1 MALLQTSV
9 EKSGVYPKA
18 EIQKAVE
25 QLSLE
30 EQEAVEADLLHE
42 REEFVKHIEA
52 FCDCV

>member
-1 MALLQTSV
+1 MASLQPRVESSV
-9 EKSGVYPKA
+9 IYPQA
-18 EIQKAVE
+18 EIKKAVD

-30 EQEAVEADLLHE
+30 DQEASEADLLHE

>member
-1 MALLQTSV
+1 MALQQIHI
-9 EKSGVYPKA
+9 EKSVTYPQA
-18 EIQKAVE
+18 EIKKAVDH
-25 QLSLE
+25 LSLE

>member
-1 MALLQTSV
+1 MALLQTLV
-9 EKSGVYPKA
+9 EKSVTYPQVEVKD
-18 EIQKAVE
+18 AVD

-30 EQEAVEADLLHE
+30 EQEEAEAELLHE